1 MAKAPKIS
9 KPAAKPSPSRTVNIF
24 DTLKR
29 IDQRQEDYYDGMME
43 TDQKQLHPLVMT
55 RWMSGTSDPAV
66 IQMLN
71 LTNNKFN
78 FILAAHKPLLMRM
91 LLLSASGSSR
101 RYQWLSKTKDT
112 SQNRSLKVLVEY
124 YNCSQRESEMYVKM
138 HTMDELVQMAEHV
151 GWQDD
156 EIKAL
161 MKEER

>member
-1 MAKAPKIS
+1 MAKAPKQ
-9 KPAAKPSPSRTVNIF
+9 AKPKSPTRTVNIF
-24 DTLKR
+24 DVLKR
-29 IDQRQEDYYDGMME
+29 IDQRQEAYYDDMAE
-43 TDQKQLHPLVMT
+43 VDQKQLHPLVMT

-71 LTNNKFN
+71 LTNNKYN

-91 LLLSASGSSR
+91 LLISASGSSR

-112 SQNRSLKVLVEY
+112 STNRSLKVLREY
-124 YNCSQRESEMYVKM
+124 YGCSLREAEGYVKM
-138 HTMDELVQMAEHV
+138 HTAGELAQMAEHV

-161 MKEER
+161 AKEER

>member
-1 MAKAPKIS
+1 MAKAPKPT
-9 KPAAKPSPSRTVNIF
+9 KPKTPTRTVNIF

-29 IDQRQEDYYDGMME
+29 IDLRQEDYYDGMLE

-71 LTNNKFN
+71 LTNNKYN
-78 FILAAHKPLLMRM
+78 FILAQHKPLLMRM

-112 SQNRSLKVLVEY
+112 SQNRSLKVLREY
-124 YNCSQRESEMYVKM
+124 YNCSVREADMYIKQ
-138 HTMDELVQMAEHV
+138 HTMDELVQMAEYV

-156 EIKAL
+156 EVKAL
-161 MKEER
+161 TKEAR

>member
-1 MAKAPKIS
+1 MAKAPK
-9 KPAAKPSPSRTVNIF
+9 PAATPKPKAPTRTVNIF
-24 DTLKR
+24 EVLKR
-29 IDQRQEDYYDGMME
+29 IDHKREDYYDLMTE

-71 LTNNKFN
+71 LTNNKYN

-91 LLLSASGSSR
+91 LLLSSSGSSR
-101 RYQWLSKTKDT
+101 RYQWLAKAKDT

-124 YNCSQRESEMYVKM
+124 YKCSQRESEMYVKM
-138 HTMDELVQMAEHV
+138 HAMDELVQMAEYV

-161 MKEER
+161 AKEER